1 LIVDLKELKP
11 LENALKRTTPQSAV
25 ADSARITL
33 DRICE
38 RVNLLALK
46 LAEVLD
52 IVAAASAETVE
63 KKKEVKDEDV

>member
-1 LIVDLKELKP
+1 MDLKELKP